1 MPVQV
6 RVTVD
11 IATLLGLANDPAI
24 LDGYGPIDPDL
35 ARELAA
41 DGDWVRWVTDPVTG
55 YLLDAGTRRL
65 PGAKLARFITSRDG
79 RCAHPSCGVR
89 ARNCDIDHVPEYR
102 VSGRTRADQL
112 TLTCPKHNRGRDA
125 AGWQA
130 KPADWGDPSA
140 GPEPTWTTPLGQR
153 YRSLTDPVLPAT
165 AVPPGRVP
173 AAHGP
178 PDGSGDPSC
187 GNPDDPPF

>member
-1 MPVQV
+1 M
-6 RVTVD
+6 
-11 IATLLGLANDPAI
+11 

-35 ARELAA
+35 ARDLAA
-41 DGDWVRWVTDPVTG
+41 NGDWLRWVTDPVTG

-65 PGAKLARFITSRDG
+65 PGTVLARFVKARDA

-102 VSGRTRADQL
+102 VTGHTRADQL
-112 TLTCPKHNRGRDA
+112 TLTCPKHNRSRDA
-125 AGWQA
+125 AGWTA

-153 YRSLTDPVLPAT
+153 YRSLTDPVLPIVT
-165 AVPPGRVP
+165 VPPGRVP
-173 AAHGP
+173 QEHAPPPGP
-178 PDGSGDPSC
+178 QDDETPE
-187 GNPDDPPF
+187 DPPPF